1 MSIFDVDDN
10 IDKEENC
17 LPPYSRL
24 KSMQYDFAC
33 TEGMDEHGSDFKLY
47 CKVISKADS
56 FYRPFI
62 PGLPTPHV
70 IRQYLKVVFSR
81 ETPKI
86 RKFKNKEWFKVKD
99 DEKLPKLL
107 GEYRSKDEKFGECI
121 ILYVENIK
129 SSSIQDVNSSKFK
142 SLLLSTYIHE
152 LYHAYFRS
160 GDRYEPE
167 VEEPLAEFGT
177 LFCMNAMACMGIV
190 EEVDVESYRKI
201 VAAKKSSLPIYAFGE
216 HIYQLHDKQKSWRMG
231 MLLDAYKL
239 KIQNDKEDFSLNLL
253 SWNPK
258 EWDEAYK
265 KLCKT
270 LNYVD

>member
-1 MSIFDVDDN
+1 MSIFDD
-10 IDKEENC
+10 EEDQLDRAENWI
-17 LPPYSRL
+17 PPYPRL
-24 KSMQYDFAC
+24 KCMQYYFAC
-33 TEGMDEHGSDFKLY
+33 TNGINEGYPESKLY

-70 IRQYLKVVFSR
+70 IRQYLKVVFSG
-81 ETPKI
+81 EKPVI
-86 RKFKNKEWFKVKD
+86 QKFDNKEWYDKKFP
-99 DEKLPKLL
+99 KLLL
-107 GEYRSKDEKFGECI
+107 GEYRSKDEKYGECI

-129 SSSIQDVNSSKFK
+129 SSSIQDVNSSEFK

-190 EEVDVESYRKI
+190 EEDDVKYYRNI
-201 VAAKKSSLPIYAFGE
+201 VAAKKSCLPIYAFGE
-216 HIYQLHDKQKSWRMG
+216 HIYQQHEKQSSWRMG
-231 MLLDAYKL
+231 VLLDAYKL
-239 KIQNDKEDFSLNLL
+239 KIQNNQMGFSLNLL
-253 SWNPK
+253 SWSPND
-258 EWDEAYK
+258 WDEAYD
-265 KLCKT
+265 KLCKA

>member
-1 MSIFDVDDN
+1 MSIFDVDEN
-10 IDKEENC
+10 IYKVENC

-33 TEGMDEHGSDFKLY
+33 TEDMDEHGSDFKLY
-47 CKVISKADS
+47 CKVISKVDS
-56 FYRPFI
+56 FYRSFI
-62 PGLPTPHV
+62 PGIPTPHV
-70 IRQYLKVVFSR
+70 IRQYLKVVFSSKK
-81 ETPKI
+81 PKYQ
-86 RKFKNKEWFKVKD
+86 KFKNKEWFKD
-99 DEKLPKLL
+99 DKTLPRLL
-107 GEYRSKDEKFGECI
+107 GEYRRQDKKFGECI
-121 ILYVENIK
+121 ILYVNNIALE
-129 SSSIQDVNSSKFK
+129 SSDSSEFK

-190 EEVDVESYRKI
+190 EEDDVNYYRKI
-201 VAAKKSSLPIYAFGE
+201 VAAKESCLPIYAFGE
-216 HIYQLHDKQKSWRMG
+216 HIYQQHEKQTSWRMG
-231 MLLDAYKL
+231 VLLDAYKL
-239 KIQNDKEDFSLNLL
+239 KIQNSQKDFSLNLL

-265 KLCKT
+265 KLCT
-270 LNYVD
+270 ALNYVD

>member
-1 MSIFDVDDN
+1 MGIFDVDNN
-10 IDKEENC
+10 IDKVDNC
-17 LPPYSRL
+17 TPPYQRL
-24 KSMQYDFAC
+24 NCMQYYFAC
-33 TEGMDEHGSDFKLY
+33 TNGIDEDGDEFKLY

-70 IRQYLKVVFSR
+70 IRQYLKVVFSS
-81 ETPKI
+81 EKPVI
-86 RKFKNKEWFKVKD
+86 QKFDNKEWFNNDKKFP
-99 DEKLPKLL
+99 KLLL

-121 ILYVENIK
+121 ILYVKNIE
-129 SSSIQDVNSSKFK
+129 SSSNSSKFT

-190 EEVDVESYRKI
+190 EEDDVNYYRKI
-201 VAAKKSSLPIYAFGE
+201 VAAKESCLPIYAFGE
-216 HIYQLHDKQKSWRMG
+216 HIYQQHKKQSSWRMG
-231 MLLDAYKL
+231 VLLDAYKL
-239 KIQNDKEDFSLNLL
+239 KIQNSQKDFSLNLL

-265 KLCKT
+265 KLCT
-270 LNYVD
+270 ALNYVD

>member
-1 MSIFDVDDN
+1 MSIFDVDEN

-17 LPPYSRL
+17 IPPYSRL

-33 TEGMDEHGSDFKLY
+33 TKDMDEHGSDFKLY
-47 CKVISKADS
+47 CKVISKVDS
-56 FYRPFI
+56 LYRPFI

-70 IRQYLKVVFSR
+70 IRQYLKVVFSSDK
-81 ETPKI
+81 PKI
-86 RKFKNKEWFKVKD
+86 RKFENKDWFKD
-99 DEKLPKLL
+99 DEILTLRL

-190 EEVDVESYRKI
+190 EEDDVNYYRNI
-201 VAAKKSSLPIYAFGE
+201 VAAKESCLPIYAFGE
-216 HIYQLHDKQKSWRMG
+216 HIYQQHEKQSSWRMG
-231 MLLDAYKL
+231 VLLDAYKL
-239 KIQNDKEDFSLNLL
+239 KIQNNQKDFSLNLL
-253 SWNPK
+253 SWNPN